1 MLTYHAVAG
10 DYTTTKLRA
19 MILADG
25 GVARLETGECQP
37 IGVMMSGSGNLME
50 KDATGGTA
58 DITAAG
64 IARSNGVI
72 QAVDHVLMA

>member
-1 MLTYHAVAG
+1 MN
-10 DYTTTKLRA
+10 
-19 MILADG
+19 
-25 GVARLETGECQP
+25 
-37 IGVMMSGSGNLME
+37 GSGALIV